1 MADADTRILAIS
13 VDPPEVSERFR
24 QKLGAEFTFLSD
36 DQGVLL
42 DKLNIRHRCGWKGK
56 DIAFPTGILV
66 DKHGL
71 VRWVYEAEFGHM
83 RMTPQDLFDAMER
96 LALEEQNR
104 ELRRGR
110 SVSKVVRQVF
120 LMEKPDDLGRAIDV
134 MQEELLRLGLR
145 FSVCGIAIIDNN
157 EAKNEGLVRTFSA
170 RGEGGLETR
179 DLSVNEV
186 PEVQKLIDAWE
197 ERRVRMLHFDD
208 AVLGSGSRQSEWPE
222 WKWVVTV
229 PFSHG
234 AVFVGSS
241 DAEEPSAD
249 HVATLTEFADAISVA
264 YQRFADFGELQEA
277 QLQLIQSEK
286 MASLGQLVA
295 GVAHELNTPMGAL
308 QSNTQ
313 TERATFDRLRDLL
326 ERGDVDGV
334 SKALTV
340 LQDMNRV
347 NEAATRRMSRI
358 VSNLRKFARLDES
371 EWKRSDLREG
381 IDETLALVEHQI
393 KGRITVEKTY
403 GDVPPVNCYA
413 GQLNQVFMNLIV
425 NAIQAIDGKGR
436 IRIET
441 LREAN
446 DVIVSIGDSGSGIA
460 AGDLSRVFDPGF
472 TTKGVGVGTGLGLSI
487 CYRIIQNHGGRLTV
501 RSEEGKG
508 SVFTMSIP
516 LNAEAPGNGRT
527 AASAYARPLSLS
539 GSR

>member
-1 MADADTRILAIS
+1 MADADARILAVS

-36 DQGVLL
+36 DKGELL
-42 DKLNIRHRCGWKGK
+42 DKLNIRHCLRWKSG
-56 DIAFPTGILV
+56 DVAFPTGILV

-120 LMEKPDDLGRAIDV
+120 LMAKPDDLGRAIDV
-134 MQEELLRLGLR
+134 MQAELRGLGLR
-145 FSVCGIAIIDNN
+145 FSVCGIAIVDSNDG
-157 EAKNEGLVRTFSA
+157 KVRTFSA
-170 RGEGGLETR
+170 RGEGGLETK
-179 DLSVNEV
+179 DLSVNDV
-186 PEVQKLIDAWE
+186 PEIQKFIDAWE
-197 ERRVRMLHFDD
+197 ARRVRMLRFDE
-208 AVLGSGSRQSEWPE
+208 AALGVERRPSDWPE
-222 WKWVVTV
+222 WKWIVTV

-234 AVFVGSS
+234 AVFVGSTE
-241 DAEEPSAD
+241 AEEPSAD

-264 YQRFADFGELQEA
+264 YQRFADFRELQEA

-313 TERATFDRLRDLL
+313 TEKSTLDRISILL
-326 ERGDVDGV
+326 AQGDEQGV
-334 SKALTV
+334 SEALAS
-340 LQDMNRV
+340 LQEMNGV
-347 NEAATRRMSRI
+347 NESATRRMSGI

-371 EWKRSDLREG
+371 DWKSTDIREG

-393 KGRITVEKTY
+393 KGRISIERSY
-403 GDVPPVNCYA
+403 GDVPSVNCYA

-425 NAIQAIDGKGR
+425 NAIQAIDAKGW
-436 IRIET
+436 IRVET
-441 LREAN
+441 LREGD
-446 DVIVSIGDSGSGIA
+446 DVIVRVADSGSGIA
-460 AGDLSRVFDPGF
+460 EGALSRVFDPGF

-487 CYRIIQNHGGRLTV
+487 CYRIVENHGGRLSV
-501 RSEEGKG
+501 ESKQGAG
-508 SVFTMSIP
+508 STFTISIP
-516 LNAEAPGNGRT
+516 LNAVPPGKERT
-527 AASAYARPLSLS
+527 ARSAYASLLSLP
-539 GSR
+539 GTR